1 MIELIKNTHIR
12 FLRYKHIA
20 ISCSVAIIVVG
31 IIYVIVIKGGLNF
44 SIDFKGGTLIQVKF
58 EKPIRNDIGKI
69 RTIITKLGYGS
80 PEVKTVGPIE
90 NNEIQITIPKQKD
103 GVSVS
108 DQIRDALKKSY
119 DNPFEFRRIENVGP
133 KIGGE
138 LKRNALIASLL
149 SLLAILIYVGV
160 RFNLPFGVA
169 AVVPLFHDSIVTV
182 ALFSIFGREISLTF
196 IAALLTIIG
205 YSLNDTIV
213 IFDRIRENIKSGL
226 KGKTLEEMI
235 NESLN
240 QTLSRTLL
248 TSLTTLMAIVPLFIL
263 GSEAIKDFSLA
274 LIIGIIIG
282 TYSSIY
288 IASPILVWWNK
299 KWPFIK

>member
-20 ISCSVAIIVVG
+20 ITCSIVLIIAG
-31 IIYVIVIKGGLNF
+31 IIYVIVRGGLNF

-69 RTIITKLGYGS
+69 RSIITKLGYGS
-80 PEVKTVGPIE
+80 PEVKTVGPVE
-90 NNEIQITIPKQKD
+90 NNEIQITIPKQKE
-103 GVSVS
+103 GILVSE
-108 DQIRDALKKSY
+108 QIREALKKSY

-149 SLLAILIYVGV
+149 SLLAILIYVGF

-169 AVVPLFHDSIVTV
+169 AVVPLFHDSLITV
-182 ALFSIFGREISLTF
+182 ALFSMFGLGISLTF

-213 IFDRIRENIKSGL
+213 IFDRIRENIKAGL
-226 KGKTLEEMI
+226 RGKNLEQMI
-235 NESLN
+235 DESLN

-248 TSLTTLMAIVPLFIL
+248 TSLTTLMAIVPLFVI

-274 LIIGIIIG
+274 LIIGIIVG